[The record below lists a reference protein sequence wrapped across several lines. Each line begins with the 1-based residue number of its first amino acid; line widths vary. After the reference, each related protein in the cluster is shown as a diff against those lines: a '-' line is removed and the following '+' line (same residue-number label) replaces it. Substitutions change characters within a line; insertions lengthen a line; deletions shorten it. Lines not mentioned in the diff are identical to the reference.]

1 VADEKLYSQ
10 WHQFKEKKIVCVW
23 SFTFYQGFSKF
34 NQKAALAHA
43 AEGLASQ
50 DFS

>member
-1 VADEKLYSQ
+1 MKNYIVNGTDLK
-10 WHQFKEKKIVCVW
+10 KKKIVCVR

-50 DFS
+50 DFY